1 MKLVTASQMQ
11 SIDKVAIEKYRIH
24 SLDLMERAGKGVSD
38 FIQRHFNKTDI
49 VSILVGK
56 GNNGGDGLVVAR
68 HLKKTGFKVELYI
81 TSPVSEFS
89 NDANANWEKLADLKI
104 PIIELFSDTDI
115 KKQIGRIEK
124 SGCIVDA
131 IFGTGLSSE
140 VSGRHKLLIE
150 KVNALIKP
158 VVAVD
163 IPSGLSADS
172 GVALG
177 AAIRAKYT
185 VTFGVIKVGLV
196 TNLGSEYAGEI
207 EVVDIGIPKD
217 MTEKMETGF
226 NLINTDLFKAH
237 FGPRPKDSHKGDY
250 GRVLVVGGS
259 VGKIGAGLL
268 ASRAAL
274 RSGAGLVTYALPEAA
289 YTKFD
294 VKSPEIMYEGISD
307 GGKGFFTK
315 DSLKQLLTLV
325 QDKSV
330 IALGPGMGTLGEVKD
345 VVLEIIKKTLAPIV
359 LDADGLN
366 CIADNIGHFKG
377 RKVPLVLTPHPGE
390 MARLANTTTV
400 KIQADRVGVAKAFA
414 KSSGHY
420 LVLKGHRTIVA
431 TPQGSVYINATG
443 NPGMASA
450 GQGDVLTGII
460 SGFIAQEIPMLE
472 SILAGVY
479 IHGMAGDIALS
490 EMGEKG
496 LIASDVIN
504 NLPKAIK
511 TVSRE
516 S

>member
-11 SIDKVAIEKYRIH
+11 SIDRVAIEKYKIP
-24 SLDLMERAGKGVSD
+24 SLDLMERAGRGVSSL
-38 FIQRHFNKTDI
+38 IQKHFDKTGV
-49 VSILVGK
+49 VSIVVGK
-56 GNNGGDGLVVAR
+56 GNNGGDGMVVAR
-68 HLKKTGFKVELYI
+68 LLKEAGFNVELYI

-89 NDANANWEKLADLKI
+89 TDARANWDKLADLKI
-104 PIIELFSDTDI
+104 PIIEIFSEPDI
-115 KKQIGRIEK
+115 KKHIQRLEK

-140 VSGRHKLLIE
+140 IRGRYKLLIE
-150 KVNALIKP
+150 EINSLIKP

-172 GVALG
+172 GAPLG
-177 AAIRAKYT
+177 AAIRARYT
-185 VTFGVIKVGLV
+185 VTFGMTKVGLV
-196 TNLGSEYAGEI
+196 TNLGSEYAGKI
-207 EVVDIGIPKD
+207 EVVDIGIPKE

-226 NLINTDLFKAH
+226 NLITPDLFKVH
-237 FGPRPKDSHKGDY
+237 FGPRPKDSHKGDF
-250 GRVLVVGGS
+250 GRLLVIGGS

-289 YTKFD
+289 YAKFD

-307 GGKGFFTK
+307 GGKGSFTR
-315 DSLKQLLTLV
+315 DSLKQLLALV
-325 QDKSV
+325 QDKTV
-330 IALGPGMGTLGEVKD
+330 VALGPGIGTSGDVKD

-366 CIADNIGHFKG
+366 CIADSIGHFKG

-390 MARLANTTTV
+390 MARLANTTIA
-400 KIQADRVGVAKAFA
+400 KIQLDRVEIAKAFA
-414 KSSGHY
+414 KNSGHY
-420 LVLKGHRTIVA
+420 LVLKGHRTVVA

-460 SGFIAQEIPMLE
+460 SGFIAQKIPILE
-472 SILAGVY
+472 SVLAGVY
-479 IHGMAGDIALS
+479 IHGMAGDMALS
-490 EMGEKG
+490 EMGERG

-511 TVSRE
+511 AVS
-516 S
+516 SKP